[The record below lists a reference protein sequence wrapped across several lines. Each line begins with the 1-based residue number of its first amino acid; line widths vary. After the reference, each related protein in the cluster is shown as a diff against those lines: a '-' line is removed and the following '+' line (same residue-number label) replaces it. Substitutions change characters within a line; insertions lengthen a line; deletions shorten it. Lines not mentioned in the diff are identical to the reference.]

1 MKQCIHLKTIFTL
14 LLLSFSATIFAQEQQ
29 EEKTPEEIATEEADR
44 LEKLLKLE
52 PHQTFFIDSVLQHDI
67 RAMYD
72 EMQLMKQ
79 SGTQEFI
86 VYQRI
91 KEKWGNR
98 IDSSYMNILTEKQWL
113 EYLRSTN
120 RMTKEMRKKY
130 KENYSKKKKKQAR
143 STTKVTWPF
152 LLHIHRD

>member
-1 MKQCIHLKTIFTL
+1 MKQRIHLKTIFTL

-52 PHQTFFIDSVLQHDI
+52 PHQTFFIDSVLQHDM

-130 KENYSKKKKKQAR
+130 KENYSKKK
-143 STTKVTWPF
+143 
-152 LLHIHRD
+152 

>member
-52 PHQTFFIDSVLQHDI
+52 PHQTFFIDSVLQHDM

-130 KENYSKKKKKQAR
+130 QENYSKKK
-143 STTKVTWPF
+143 
-152 LLHIHRD
+152 

>member
-1 MKQCIHLKTIFTL
+1 MRYSILLKTLI
-14 LLLSFSATIFAQEQQ
+14 TIFLLQTNFNLFAQNQK
-29 EEKTPEEIATEEADR
+29 EEKSPEEIATEQANR
-44 LEKLLKLE
+44 LETLLELE
-52 PHQTFFIDSVLQHDI
+52 PHQTFFIDSVLQHDM

-72 EMQLMKQ
+72 EMQAMKQ

-91 KEKWGNR
+91 KEKWGEK
-98 IDSSYMNILTEKQWL
+98 IDSSFMNILSEKQWM

-130 KENYSKKKKKQAR
+130 KERYSGK
-143 STTKVTWPF
+143 
-152 LLHIHRD
+152 

>member
-14 LLLSFSATIFAQEQQ
+14 LLLSISATIFAQEQQ

-52 PHQTFFIDSVLQHDI
+52 PHQTFFIDSVLQHDM

-91 KEKWGNR
+91 KETWGNR

-130 KENYSKKKKKQAR
+130 KENYSKKK
-143 STTKVTWPF
+143 
-152 LLHIHRD
+152 

>member
-1 MKQCIHLKTIFTL
+1 MKHSILCKTLWGL
-14 LLLSFSATIFAQEQQ
+14 LFLSLATTIFAQEQRQ
-29 EEKTPEEIATEEADR
+29 EKSPEEIATDEANR
-44 LEKLLKLE
+44 LEELLELE
-52 PHQTFFIDSVLQHDI
+52 PHQTFFIDSVLQHDM

-72 EMQLMKQ
+72 EMQKMRQ

-98 IDSSYMNILTEKQWL
+98 IDSAYMNILTEKQRL

-130 KENYSKKKKKQAR
+130 KENYSKKK
-143 STTKVTWPF
+143 
-152 LLHIHRD
+152 

>member
-1 MKQCIHLKTIFTL
+1 MRQSILLKTLSIVFFLALATTL
-14 LLLSFSATIFAQEQQ
+14 SAQNQQ
-29 EEKTPEEIATEEADR
+29 EEKTPEEIATEEADK

-52 PHQTFFIDSVLQHDI
+52 PHQTFFIDSVLQHDM
-67 RAMYD
+67 RSMYD

-91 KEKWGNR
+91 KEKWGNK
-98 IDSSYMNILTEKQWL
+98 IDSSFMNILTEKQWL

-130 KENYSKKKKKQAR
+130 KENYSKKK
-143 STTKVTWPF
+143 
-152 LLHIHRD
+152 

>member
-1 MKQCIHLKTIFTL
+1 MRYSILLKTLI
-14 LLLSFSATIFAQEQQ
+14 TIFLLQTNFNLFAQNQK
-29 EEKTPEEIATEEADR
+29 EEKSPEEIATEQANR
-44 LEKLLKLE
+44 LETLLELE
-52 PHQTFFIDSVLQHDI
+52 PHQTFFIDSVLQHDM

-72 EMQLMKQ
+72 EMQAMKQ

-91 KEKWGNR
+91 KEKWGEK
-98 IDSSYMNILTEKQWL
+98 IDSSFMNILSEKQWM

-130 KENYSKKKKKQAR
+130 KERYSRK
-143 STTKVTWPF
+143 
-152 LLHIHRD
+152 

>member
-52 PHQTFFIDSVLQHDI
+52 PHQTFFIDSVLQHDM

-130 KENYSKKKKKQAR
+130 KEKIKD
-143 STTKVTWPF
+143 PF
-152 LLHIHRD
+152 RISE

>member
-14 LLLSFSATIFAQEQQ
+14 LLLSFSATIFAQQQQ

-52 PHQTFFIDSVLQHDI
+52 PHQTFFIDSVLQHDM

-130 KENYSKKKKKQAR
+130 KENYSKKK
-143 STTKVTWPF
+143 
-152 LLHIHRD
+152 

>member
-14 LLLSFSATIFAQEQQ
+14 LLLSFSATLFAQEQQ

-52 PHQTFFIDSVLQHDI
+52 PHQTFFIDSVLQHDM

-86 VYQRI
+86 VYQHI

-130 KENYSKKKKKQAR
+130 KENYSKKK
-143 STTKVTWPF
+143 
-152 LLHIHRD
+152 

>member
-52 PHQTFFIDSVLQHDI
+52 PHQTFFIDSVLQHDM

-91 KEKWGNR
+91 KERWGNR

-130 KENYSKKKKKQAR
+130 KENYSKKK
-143 STTKVTWPF
+143 
-152 LLHIHRD
+152 

>member
-52 PHQTFFIDSVLQHDI
+52 PHQTFFIDSVLQHDM

-120 RMTKEMRKKY
+120 RMTKELRKKY
-130 KENYSKKKKKQAR
+130 KENYSKKK
-143 STTKVTWPF
+143 
-152 LLHIHRD
+152 

>member
-52 PHQTFFIDSVLQHDI
+52 PHQTFFIDSVLQHDM

-120 RMTKEMRKKY
+120 RMTKEMRKKN
-130 KENYSKKKKKQAR
+130 KENYSKKK
-143 STTKVTWPF
+143 
-152 LLHIHRD
+152 

>member
-52 PHQTFFIDSVLQHDI
+52 PHQTFFIDSVLQHDM
-67 RAMYD
+67 RSMYD

-91 KEKWGNR
+91 KEKWGNK
-98 IDSSYMNILTEKQWL
+98 IDSSFMNILTEKQWL

-130 KENYSKKKKKQAR
+130 KENYSKKK
-143 STTKVTWPF
+143 
-152 LLHIHRD
+152 

>member
-52 PHQTFFIDSVLQHDI
+52 PHQTFFIDSVLQHDM

-79 SGTQEFI
+79 SGTQDFI

-130 KENYSKKKKKQAR
+130 KENYSKKK
-143 STTKVTWPF
+143 
-152 LLHIHRD
+152 

>member
-14 LLLSFSATIFAQEQQ
+14 LLLSFSATLFAQEQQ

-52 PHQTFFIDSVLQHDI
+52 PHQTFFIDSVLQHDM

-130 KENYSKKKKKQAR
+130 KENYSKKK
-143 STTKVTWPF
+143 
-152 LLHIHRD
+152 

>member
-52 PHQTFFIDSVLQHDI
+52 PHQTFFIDSVLQHDM

-130 KENYSKKKKKQAR
+130 KENYSEKK
-143 STTKVTWPF
+143 
-152 LLHIHRD
+152 

>member
-52 PHQTFFIDSVLQHDI
+52 PHQTFFIDSVLQHDM

-120 RMTKEMRKKY
+120 RMTKEMRKKF
-130 KENYSKKKKKQAR
+130 KENYSKKK
-143 STTKVTWPF
+143 
-152 LLHIHRD
+152 

>member
-52 PHQTFFIDSVLQHDI
+52 PHQTFFIDSVLQHDM

-130 KENYSKKKKKQAR
+130 KENYSKKK
-143 STTKVTWPF
+143 
-152 LLHIHRD
+152 

>member
-14 LLLSFSATIFAQEQQ
+14 LLLSFSATIFAQEQH

-52 PHQTFFIDSVLQHDI
+52 PHQTFFIDSVLQHDM

-130 KENYSKKKKKQAR
+130 KENYSKKK
-143 STTKVTWPF
+143 
-152 LLHIHRD
+152 

>member
-14 LLLSFSATIFAQEQQ
+14 LLLSLSATIFAQEQQ

-52 PHQTFFIDSVLQHDI
+52 PHQTFFIDSVLQHDM

-130 KENYSKKKKKQAR
+130 KENYSKKK
-143 STTKVTWPF
+143 
-152 LLHIHRD
+152 